1 MQAEMP
7 PGHRTW
13 ETGMR
18 PSRVH
23 PALALLEGKATS
35 HAEDGGQRDESRRSF
50 CTKKDPGARET
61 GIVALLMCGQAA
73 YVHTSDGVLLQ
84 GVSMRERSWQ
94 PLAAFPSCRGSVS
107 VHRHGSRLVFWDIY
121 GSELTYCIWSILRD
135 T

>member
-35 HAEDGGQRDESRRSF
+35 HAEDGGQRHESRRSF

-84 GVSMRERSWQ
+84 GSQCVRDLGDPSLRFLAVGGLFLCIITDPDWSSGISMNLS
-94 PLAAFPSCRGSVS
+94 
-107 VHRHGSRLVFWDIY
+107 
-121 GSELTYCIWSILRD
+121 
-135 T
+135 